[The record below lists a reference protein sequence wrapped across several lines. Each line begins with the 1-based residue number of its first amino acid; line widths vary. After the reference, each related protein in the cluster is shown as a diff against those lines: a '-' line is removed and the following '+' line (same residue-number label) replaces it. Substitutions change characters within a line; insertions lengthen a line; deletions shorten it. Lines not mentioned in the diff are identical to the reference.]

1 MGMEVI
7 QKPEEMQK
15 RSLELRSQGKT
26 IGFVPTMGYFH
37 EGHLSLMK
45 RARQECD
52 VVVVSIYVNPLQ
64 FGPREDFNRYP
75 RDLQRDLKMAEEVGV
90 DIVFAPKDEDMYP
103 EGYQTF
109 VEVTELTRGLE
120 GFYRPGHFRGV
131 TTVVAKLFNI
141 VLPHKA
147 YFGEKDFQQL
157 RVVQRMVRDLNF
169 PVEIVPCP
177 TVRETDGLAMS
188 SRNTYLN
195 PEERRAATVL
205 YRALEAAD
213 ELFKSGERNAAK
225 LKAKVWEV
233 LASEP
238 LARPQYVEI
247 VDAQTLEPIFTV
259 DRPAAILLAVFVGQ
273 ARLIDEWVL
282 SLQSHNGA
290 IT

>member
-1 MGMEVI
+1 MEAMEMEVI

-37 EGHLSLMK
+37 EGHLSLMR

-52 VVVVSIYVNPLQ
+52 VVVISIYVNPLQ
-64 FGPREDFNRYP
+64 FGPREDFDRYP

-90 DIVFAPKDEDMYP
+90 DIVFAPSDEDMYP

-109 VEVTELTRGLE
+109 VEVTELTRSLE

-169 PVEIVPCP
+169 PIEIVPCP

-195 PEERRAATVL
+195 PEERKAATVL
-205 YRALEAAD
+205 HQALKAAD
-213 ELFKSGERNAAK
+213 ELFKSGERNVAN

-233 LASEP
+233 LAMEP

-247 VDAQTLEPIFTV
+247 VDTQTLEPVFVV
-259 DRPAAILLAVFVGQ
+259 DRPAVILLAVFIGQ

-282 SLQSHNGA
+282 QSD
-290 IT
+290 

>member
-1 MGMEVI
+1 MPMEI
-7 QKPEEMQK
+7 IEKPEAMQR
-15 RSLELRSQGKT
+15 RSLQLRSQGKT

-37 EGHLSLMK
+37 EGHLSLM
-45 RARQECD
+45 RQARQECD

-64 FGPREDFNRYP
+64 FGPKEDFNRYP

-90 DIVFAPKDEDMYP
+90 DIVFSPKDEDMYP

-177 TVRETDGLAMS
+177 TVREPDGLAMS
-188 SRNTYLN
+188 SRNTYLS
-195 PEERRAATVL
+195 ESERKAATVL
-205 YRALEAAD
+205 NRALKAAD
-213 ELFKSGERNAAK
+213 QLFRNGERSATR
-225 LKAKVWEV
+225 LKVKVWEV
-233 LASEP
+233 LATEP
-238 LARPQYVEI
+238 NIRPQYVEI
-247 VDAQTLEPIFTV
+247 VDAETLEPVSVI
-259 DRPAAILLAVFVGQ
+259 DKPAAILLAAFVGQ
-273 ARLIDEWVL
+273 TRLIDEWVL
-282 SLQSHNGA
+282 GRD
-290 IT
+290 

>member
-1 MGMEVI
+1 MEVI
-7 QKPEEMQK
+7 SKPEKMQ
-15 RSLELRSQGKT
+15 RLSLKLRSEGKT

-37 EGHLSLMK
+37 EGHLSLMRK
-45 RARQECD
+45 ARQECD

-75 RDLQRDLKMAEEVGV
+75 RDIERDLKMAESVGV
-90 DIVFAPKDEDMYP
+90 DIIFAPTDEEMYP

-120 GFYRPGHFRGV
+120 GIHRPGHFRGV

-157 RVVQRMVRDLNF
+157 RVVQKMVRDLNF

-177 TVRETDGLAMS
+177 TVREEDGLAMS
-188 SRNTYLN
+188 SRNTYLS
-195 PEERRAATVL
+195 PDKRKAATIL
-205 YRALEAAD
+205 YRSLKAAD
-213 ELFKSGERNAAK
+213 ELFKSGERNATR

-233 LASEP
+233 LATEP
-238 LARPQYVEI
+238 FVRPQYVEI
-247 VDAQTLEPIFTV
+247 VDAETLEPVYTV
-259 DRPAAILLAVFVGQ
+259 DRPSVILLAAFVGQ

-282 SLQSHNGA
+282 SDK
-290 IT
+290 

>member
-1 MGMEVI
+1 MDMEII

-15 RSLELRSQGKT
+15 RSLDLRSQGKV

-37 EGHLSLMK
+37 EGHLSLMR

-75 RDLQRDLKMAEEVGV
+75 RDLQRDLRMAEEVGV
-90 DIVFAPKDEDMYP
+90 NIVFVPKDEDMYP

-109 VEVTELTRGLE
+109 VEVTELTRSLE

-169 PVEIVPCP
+169 PIEIVPCP

-188 SRNTYLN
+188 SRNAYLN
-195 PEERRAATVL
+195 TEERKAASVL
-205 YRALEAAD
+205 HQALKAAD

-225 LKAKVWEV
+225 LKAKVWEI

-247 VDAQTLEPIFTV
+247 VDSKTLEPVFSV
-259 DRPAAILLAVFVGQ
+259 DQPAVILLAVFVGQ
-273 ARLIDEWVL
+273 ARLIDEWL
-282 SLQSHNGA
+282 LRGD
-290 IT
+290 

>member
-1 MGMEVI
+1 MPMEI
-7 QKPEEMQK
+7 IEKPEAMQR
-15 RSLELRSQGKT
+15 RSLQLRSQGKT

-37 EGHLSLMK
+37 EGHLSLMR

-90 DIVFAPKDEDMYP
+90 DIVFSPKDEDMYP

-169 PVEIVPCP
+169 PVEILPCP
-177 TVRETDGLAMS
+177 TVREPDGLAMS
-188 SRNTYLN
+188 SRNTYLS
-195 PEERRAATVL
+195 ESERKAAIVL
-205 YRALEAAD
+205 NRALKAAD
-213 ELFKSGERNAAK
+213 QLFRNGERSATR
-225 LKAKVWEV
+225 LKVKVWEV
-233 LASEP
+233 LSTEP
-238 LARPQYVEI
+238 NIRPQYVEI
-247 VDAQTLEPIFTV
+247 VDAETLEPVSVI
-259 DRPAAILLAVFVGQ
+259 DKPAAILLAAFVGQ

-282 SLQSHNGA
+282 GKD
-290 IT
+290 

>member
-1 MGMEVI
+1 MEVI
-7 QKPEEMQK
+7 QKPEEMQR

-37 EGHLSLMK
+37 EGHLSLMR

-109 VEVTELTRGLE
+109 VEVTELTRSLE

-188 SRNTYLN
+188 SRNTYLK
-195 PEERRAATVL
+195 PEERKAATVL
-205 YRALEAAD
+205 YRALKAAD

-233 LASEP
+233 LASES

-259 DRPAAILLAVFVGQ
+259 DRPAVILLAAFVGQ

-282 SLQSHNGA
+282 GGD
-290 IT
+290 

>member
-1 MGMEVI
+1 MEVI

-37 EGHLSLMK
+37 EGHLSLMR

-109 VEVTELTRGLE
+109 VEVTELTRSLE

-195 PEERRAATVL
+195 TEERRAATVL
-205 YRALEAAD
+205 YRALKAAD
-213 ELFKSGERNAAK
+213 ELFIG
-225 LKAKVWEV
+225 
-233 LASEP
+233 
-238 LARPQYVEI
+238 
-247 VDAQTLEPIFTV
+247 
-259 DRPAAILLAVFVGQ
+259 
-273 ARLIDEWVL
+273 
-282 SLQSHNGA
+282 
-290 IT
+290 

>member
-1 MGMEVI
+1 MEII

-15 RSLELRSQGKT
+15 RSLDLRSQGKV

-37 EGHLSLMK
+37 EGHLSLMR

-75 RDLQRDLKMAEEVGV
+75 RDLQRDLRMAEEVGV
-90 DIVFAPKDEDMYP
+90 NIVFVPKDEDMYP

-109 VEVTELTRGLE
+109 VEVTELTRSLE

-169 PVEIVPCP
+169 PIEIVPCP

-188 SRNTYLN
+188 SRNAYLN
-195 PEERRAATVL
+195 TEERKAASVL
-205 YRALEAAD
+205 HQALKAAD

-225 LKAKVWEV
+225 LKAKVWEI

-247 VDAQTLEPIFTV
+247 VDSKTLEPVFSV
-259 DRPAAILLAVFVGQ
+259 DQPAVILLAVFVGQ
-273 ARLIDEWVL
+273 ARLIDEWL
-282 SLQSHNGA
+282 LRGD
-290 IT
+290 

>member
-1 MGMEVI
+1 MEMEVI

-37 EGHLSLMK
+37 EGHLSLMR

-52 VVVVSIYVNPLQ
+52 VVVISIYVNPLQ
-64 FGPREDFNRYP
+64 FGPREDFDRYP

-90 DIVFAPKDEDMYP
+90 DIVFAPSDEDMYP

-109 VEVTELTRGLE
+109 VEVTELTRSLE

-169 PVEIVPCP
+169 PIEIVPCP

-195 PEERRAATVL
+195 PEERKAATVL
-205 YRALEAAD
+205 HQALKAAD
-213 ELFKSGERNAAK
+213 ELFKSGERNVAN

-233 LASEP
+233 LAMEP

-247 VDAQTLEPIFTV
+247 VDTQTLEPVFVV
-259 DRPAAILLAVFVGQ
+259 DRPAVILLAVFIGQ

-282 SLQSHNGA
+282 QSD
-290 IT
+290 

>member
-1 MGMEVI
+1 MAVEVI
-7 QKPEEMQK
+7 SKPEKMQ
-15 RSLELRSQGKT
+15 RLSLKLRSEGKT

-37 EGHLSLMK
+37 EGHLSLMRK
-45 RARQECD
+45 ARQECD

-75 RDLQRDLKMAEEVGV
+75 RDIERDLKMAESVGV
-90 DIVFAPKDEDMYP
+90 DIVFAPTDEEMYP

-120 GFYRPGHFRGV
+120 GIHRPGHFRGV

-157 RVVQRMVRDLNF
+157 RVVQKMVRDLNF

-177 TVRETDGLAMS
+177 TVREEDGLAMS
-188 SRNTYLN
+188 SRNTYLS
-195 PEERRAATVL
+195 PDERKAATIL
-205 YRALEAAD
+205 YRSLKAAD
-213 ELFKSGERNAAK
+213 ELFKSGERNATR

-233 LASEP
+233 LATEP
-238 LARPQYVEI
+238 LVRPQYVEI
-247 VDAQTLEPIFTV
+247 VDVETLEPVYTV
-259 DRPAAILLAVFVGQ
+259 DRPSVILLAAFVGQ

-282 SLQSHNGA
+282 SDK
-290 IT
+290 

>member
-1 MGMEVI
+1 MEAMEMEVI

-37 EGHLSLMK
+37 EGHLSLMR

-52 VVVVSIYVNPLQ
+52 VVVISIYVNPLQ
-64 FGPREDFNRYP
+64 FGPREDFDRYP

-90 DIVFAPKDEDMYP
+90 DIVFAPSDEDMYP

-109 VEVTELTRGLE
+109 VEVTELTRSLE

-157 RVVQRMVRDLNF
+157 RVVQRLVRDLNF
-169 PVEIVPCP
+169 PIEIVPCP

-195 PEERRAATVL
+195 PEERKAATVL
-205 YRALEAAD
+205 HQALKAAD
-213 ELFKSGERNAAK
+213 ELFKSGERNVAN

-233 LASEP
+233 LAMEP

-247 VDAQTLEPIFTV
+247 VDTQTLEPVFIV
-259 DRPAAILLAVFVGQ
+259 DRPAVILLAVFIGQ

-282 SLQSHNGA
+282 QSD
-290 IT
+290 

>member
-1 MGMEVI
+1 MEVI
-7 QKPEEMQK
+7 RKPEEMQK
-15 RSLELRSQGKT
+15 CSLELRSQGKI

-37 EGHLSLMK
+37 EGHLSLMR
-45 RARQECD
+45 RAREEGD

-75 RDLQRDLKMAEEVGV
+75 RDFQRDLRMAEEVGV

-109 VEVTELTRGLE
+109 VEVTDLTRSLE

-141 VLPHKA
+141 VFPHKA

-157 RVVQRMVRDLNF
+157 RVIQRMVRDLNF

-188 SRNTYLN
+188 SRNAYLN

-205 YRALEAAD
+205 HRALKAAD
-213 ELFKSGERNAAK
+213 EIFKSGERNVAR

-233 LASEP
+233 LATEP
-238 LARPQYVEI
+238 LIRPQYVEI
-247 VDAQTLEPIFTV
+247 VDAQTLEPVFTI
-259 DRPAAILLAVFVGQ
+259 DRPAVILLAAFVGQ
-273 ARLIDEWVL
+273 TRLIEEWVL
-282 SLQSHNGA
+282 DSQ
-290 IT
+290 

>member
-1 MGMEVI
+1 MEVI
-7 QKPEEMQK
+7 ERPDEMQ
-15 RSLELRSQGKT
+15 RRALQWWREGKV

-37 EGHLSLMK
+37 EGHLALMR

-64 FGPREDFNRYP
+64 FGPREDFQRYP
-75 RDLQRDLKMAEEVGV
+75 RDLPRDLRMAESVGV
-90 DIVFAPKDEDMYP
+90 DVAFVPKDEDMYP
-103 EGYQTF
+103 EGFQTF

-157 RVVQRMVRDLNF
+157 RVVQRMVRDLNM

-177 TVRETDGLAMS
+177 TVREEDGLAMS

-195 PEERRAATVL
+195 AEERKAASAL
-205 YRALEAAD
+205 FRALQRAD
-213 ELFKSGERNAAK
+213 QLFREGERRVAK
-225 LKAKVWEV
+225 LKAAIWDA
-233 LASEP
+233 LSDEP
-238 LARPQYVEI
+238 LVHPQYVEI
-247 VDAQTLEPIFTV
+247 VDAETLQPIFV
-259 DRPAAILLAVFVGQ
+259 IEHPAVILLAAFVGT
-273 ARLIDEWVL
+273 ARLIDEWL
-282 SLQSHNGA
+282 L
-290 IT
+290 IP

>member
-1 MGMEVI
+1 MEVI
-7 QKPEEMQK
+7 EKPEEMQK

-37 EGHLSLMK
+37 EGHLSLMRRAK
-45 RARQECD
+45 RECD

-90 DIVFAPKDEDMYP
+90 DIVFVPKDEDMYP

-109 VEVTELTRGLE
+109 VEVTELTKVLE
-120 GFYRPGHFRGV
+120 GFYRPNHFRGV

-157 RVVQRMVRDLNF
+157 RVVQRMVKDLNF
-169 PVEIVPCP
+169 PIEIVPCS
-177 TVRETDGLAMS
+177 TVREPDGLAMS
-188 SRNTYLN
+188 SRNTYLS
-195 PEERRAATVL
+195 EDERKAAIL
-205 YRALEAAD
+205 LNQALRAAD
-213 ELFKSGERNAAK
+213 ELFRSGERNVAR
-225 LKAKVWEV
+225 LKAKVWEI
-233 LASEP
+233 LATEP
-238 LARPQYVEI
+238 LVRPQYVEI
-247 VDAQTLEPIFTV
+247 VDAENLEPVFTI
-259 DRPAAILLAVFVGQ
+259 DKPAVILLAAFVGQ

-282 SLQSHNGA
+282 VSE
-290 IT
+290 

>member
-1 MGMEVI
+1 MEVI
-7 QKPEEMQK
+7 SKPEEMQ
-15 RSLELRSQGKT
+15 RLSLKLRSEGKT

-37 EGHLSLMK
+37 EGHLSLMRK
-45 RARQECD
+45 ARQECD

-75 RDLQRDLKMAEEVGV
+75 RDIERDLKMAESVGV
-90 DIVFAPKDEDMYP
+90 DIVFAPTDEEMYP

-120 GFYRPGHFRGV
+120 GLHRPGHFRGV

-141 VLPHKA
+141 VLPYKA

-177 TVRETDGLAMS
+177 TVREEDGLAMS
-188 SRNTYLN
+188 SRNTYLS
-195 PEERRAATVL
+195 PDERKAATIL
-205 YRALEAAD
+205 YRSLKTAND
-213 ELFKSGERNAAK
+213 LFKDGERNAAR

-233 LASEP
+233 LATES
-238 LARPQYVEI
+238 LVRPQYVEI
-247 VDAQTLEPIFTV
+247 VDAETLEPISTV
-259 DRPAAILLAVFVGQ
+259 DRPSVILLAAFVGQ
-273 ARLIDEWVL
+273 ARLIDEWML
-282 SLQSHNGA
+282 SDK
-290 IT
+290 

>member
-1 MGMEVI
+1 MEVI
-7 QKPEEMQK
+7 SKPEKMQ
-15 RSLELRSQGKT
+15 RLSLKLRSEGKT

-37 EGHLSLMK
+37 EGHLSLMRK
-45 RARQECD
+45 ARQECD

-75 RDLQRDLKMAEEVGV
+75 RDIERDLKMAESVGV
-90 DIVFAPKDEDMYP
+90 DIVFAPTDEEMYP

-120 GFYRPGHFRGV
+120 GIHRPGHFRGV

-157 RVVQRMVRDLNF
+157 RVVQKMVRDLNF

-177 TVRETDGLAMS
+177 TVREEDGLAMS
-188 SRNTYLN
+188 SRNTYLS
-195 PEERRAATVL
+195 PDERKAATIL
-205 YRALEAAD
+205 YRSLKAAD
-213 ELFKSGERNAAK
+213 ELFKSGERNATR

-233 LASEP
+233 LATEP
-238 LARPQYVEI
+238 LVRPQYVEI
-247 VDAQTLEPIFTV
+247 VDVETLEPVYTV
-259 DRPAAILLAVFVGQ
+259 DRPSVILLAAFVGQ

-282 SLQSHNGA
+282 SDK
-290 IT
+290 

>member
-1 MGMEVI
+1 MKVI
-7 QKPEEMQK
+7 SKPEEMQ
-15 RSLELRSQGKT
+15 RLSLKLRSEGKT

-37 EGHLSLMK
+37 EGHLSLMRK
-45 RARQECD
+45 ARQECD

-75 RDLQRDLKMAEEVGV
+75 RDIERDLKMAESVGV
-90 DIVFAPKDEDMYP
+90 DIVFAPRDEEMYP

-120 GFYRPGHFRGV
+120 GLHRPGHFRGV

-177 TVRETDGLAMS
+177 TVREEDGLAMS
-188 SRNTYLN
+188 SRNTYLS
-195 PEERRAATVL
+195 PDERKAATIL
-205 YRALEAAD
+205 YRSLKAAD
-213 ELFKSGERNAAK
+213 DLFKNGERNAAR

-233 LASEP
+233 LATES
-238 LARPQYVEI
+238 LVRPQYVEI
-247 VDAQTLEPIFTV
+247 VDAETLEPVSTV
-259 DRPAAILLAVFVGQ
+259 DRPSVILLAAFVGQ

-282 SLQSHNGA
+282 SDK
-290 IT
+290 

>member
-1 MGMEVI
+1 MEVI
-7 QKPEEMQK
+7 EKPEVMQQ
-15 RSLELRSQGKT
+15 RSLELRRQGKV

-37 EGHLSLMK
+37 EGHLSLMR

-75 RDLQRDLKMAEEVGV
+75 RDLPRDLKMAEEVGV
-90 DIVFAPKDEDMYP
+90 DIIFAPKDEDMYP
-103 EGYQTF
+103 EGFQTF

-177 TVRETDGLAMS
+177 TVREPDGLAMS

-205 YRALEAAD
+205 QRALQAAD
-213 ELFKSGERNAAK
+213 ALFRQGERNVAR
-225 LKAKVWEV
+225 LKAKAWEV
-233 LASEP
+233 LATEP
-238 LARPQYVEI
+238 SVRPQYLEI
-247 VDAQTLEPIFTV
+247 VDAETLTPVFTIE
-259 DRPAAILLAVFVGQ
+259 RPAVILVAAFVGN

-282 SLQSHNGA
+282 A
-290 IT
+290 

>member
-1 MGMEVI
+1 
-7 QKPEEMQK
+7 
-15 RSLELRSQGKT
+15 
-26 IGFVPTMGYFH
+26 
-37 EGHLSLMK
+37 
-45 RARQECD
+45 
-52 VVVVSIYVNPLQ
+52 
-64 FGPREDFNRYP
+64 
-75 RDLQRDLKMAEEVGV
+75 MAEEVGV

-169 PVEIVPCP
+169 PVEIIPCP

-205 YRALEAAD
+205 YRALKAAD

-233 LASEP
+233 LASES

>member
-1 MGMEVI
+1 
-7 QKPEEMQK
+7 
-15 RSLELRSQGKT
+15 
-26 IGFVPTMGYFH
+26 
-37 EGHLSLMK
+37 
-45 RARQECD
+45 
-52 VVVVSIYVNPLQ
+52 
-64 FGPREDFNRYP
+64 
-75 RDLQRDLKMAEEVGV
+75 
-90 DIVFAPKDEDMYP
+90 
-103 EGYQTF
+103 
-109 VEVTELTRGLE
+109 
-120 GFYRPGHFRGV
+120 
-131 TTVVAKLFNI
+131 
-141 VLPHKA
+141 
-147 YFGEKDFQQL
+147 
-157 RVVQRMVRDLNF
+157 
-169 PVEIVPCP
+169 
-177 TVRETDGLAMS
+177 MS

-205 YRALEAAD
+205 YRALKAAD
-213 ELFKSGERNAAK
+213 ELFKAGERNAAK

>member
-1 MGMEVI
+1 MEVI
-7 QKPEEMQK
+7 HKPEEMQR

-37 EGHLSLMK
+37 EGHLSLMR

-109 VEVTELTRGLE
+109 VEVTELTRSLE

-205 YRALEAAD
+205 YRALKAAD

-233 LASEP
+233 LATES

-259 DRPAAILLAVFVGQ
+259 DRPAVILLAAFVGQ

-282 SLQSHNGA
+282 GGDGR
-290 IT
+290 

>member
-1 MGMEVI
+1 MAMEVI
-7 QKPEEMQK
+7 SKPEKMQ
-15 RSLELRSQGKT
+15 RLSLKLRSEGKT

-37 EGHLSLMK
+37 EGHLSLMRK
-45 RARQECD
+45 ARQECD

-75 RDLQRDLKMAEEVGV
+75 RDIERDLKMAESVGV
-90 DIVFAPKDEDMYP
+90 DIVFAPTDEEMYP

-120 GFYRPGHFRGV
+120 GIHRPGHFRGV

-157 RVVQRMVRDLNF
+157 RVVQKMVRDLNF

-177 TVRETDGLAMS
+177 TVREEDGLAMS
-188 SRNTYLN
+188 SRNTYLS
-195 PEERRAATVL
+195 PDERKAATIL
-205 YRALEAAD
+205 YRSLKAAD
-213 ELFKSGERNAAK
+213 ELFKSGERNATR

-233 LASEP
+233 LATEP
-238 LARPQYVEI
+238 LVRPQYVEI
-247 VDAQTLEPIFTV
+247 VDAETLEPVYTV
-259 DRPAAILLAVFVGQ
+259 DRPSVILLAAFVGQ

-282 SLQSHNGA
+282 SDK
-290 IT
+290 

>member
-1 MGMEVI
+1 MEVI
-7 QKPEEMQK
+7 EKPEVMQQ
-15 RSLELRSQGKT
+15 RSLELRQQGKV

-37 EGHLSLMK
+37 EGHLSLMR

-75 RDLQRDLKMAEEVGV
+75 RDLPRDLKMAEEVGV
-90 DIVFAPKDEDMYP
+90 DIIFAPKDEDMYP
-103 EGYQTF
+103 EGFQTF

-169 PVEIVPCP
+169 PVEIIPCP
-177 TVRETDGLAMS
+177 TVREPDGLAMS

-205 YRALEAAD
+205 QRALQAAD
-213 ELFKSGERNAAK
+213 ALFRQGERNVAR
-225 LKAKVWEV
+225 LKAKAWEV
-233 LASEP
+233 LATEP
-238 LARPQYVEI
+238 SVRPQYLEI
-247 VDAQTLEPIFTV
+247 VDAETLTPVFTIE
-259 DRPAAILLAVFVGQ
+259 RPAVILVAAFVGN

-282 SLQSHNGA
+282 A
-290 IT
+290 

>member
-1 MGMEVI
+1 MPMEI
-7 QKPEEMQK
+7 IEKPEAMQR
-15 RSLELRSQGKT
+15 RSLQLRSQGKT

-37 EGHLSLMK
+37 EGHLSLMR

-90 DIVFAPKDEDMYP
+90 DIVFTPKDEDMYP

-109 VEVTELTRGLE
+109 VEVTELTKGLE
-120 GFYRPGHFRGV
+120 GFYRPSHFRGV

-177 TVRETDGLAMS
+177 TVREPDGLAMS
-188 SRNTYLN
+188 SRNTYLSEN
-195 PEERRAATVL
+195 ERKAATVL
-205 YRALEAAD
+205 NRALKAAD
-213 ELFKSGERNAAK
+213 ELFRNGERNVAR

-233 LASEP
+233 LATEP
-238 LARPQYVEI
+238 NIRPQYVEI
-247 VDAQTLEPIFTV
+247 VDAETLEPISV
-259 DRPAAILLAVFVGQ
+259 IEKPAVILLAAFVGQ

-282 SLQSHNGA
+282 GKD
-290 IT
+290 

>member
-1 MGMEVI
+1 MEVI
-7 QKPEEMQK
+7 EKPEEMQK
-15 RSLELRSQGKT
+15 RSIELRSQGKI

-37 EGHLSLMK
+37 EGHLSLMR

-52 VVVVSIYVNPLQ
+52 VVIVSIYVNPLQ
-64 FGPREDFNRYP
+64 FGPREDFKRYP
-75 RDLQRDLKMAEEVGV
+75 RDLKRDLKMAEEVGV
-90 DIVFAPKDEDMYP
+90 DLVFAPKDEDMYP

-109 VEVTELTRGLE
+109 VEVTELTKVLE

-177 TVRETDGLAMS
+177 TVRELDGLAMS
-188 SRNTYLN
+188 SRNTYLS
-195 PEERRAATVL
+195 ESERKAATIL
-205 YRALEAAD
+205 NRALKAAN
-213 ELFKSGERNAAK
+213 ELFRSGERNVAR
-225 LKAKVWEV
+225 LKARIWEV
-233 LASEP
+233 LATEP
-238 LARPQYVEI
+238 LIRTQYVEI
-247 VDAQTLEPIFTV
+247 VDTENLEPLFII
-259 DRPAAILLAVFVGQ
+259 DKPAVILIAAFVGQ

-282 SLQSHNGA
+282 
-290 IT
+290 TRD

>member
-1 MGMEVI
+1 MEVI

-37 EGHLSLMK
+37 EGHLSLMR

-52 VVVVSIYVNPLQ
+52 VVVISIYVNPLQ
-64 FGPREDFNRYP
+64 FGPREDFDRYP

-90 DIVFAPKDEDMYP
+90 DIVFAPSDEDMYP

-109 VEVTELTRGLE
+109 VEVTELTRSLE

-169 PVEIVPCP
+169 PIEIVPCP

-195 PEERRAATVL
+195 PEERKAATVL
-205 YRALEAAD
+205 HQALKAAD
-213 ELFKSGERNAAK
+213 ELFKSGERNVAN

-233 LASEP
+233 LAMEP

-247 VDAQTLEPIFTV
+247 VDTQTLEPVFIV
-259 DRPAAILLAVFVGQ
+259 DRPAVILLAVFIGQ

-282 SLQSHNGA
+282 QSD
-290 IT
+290 